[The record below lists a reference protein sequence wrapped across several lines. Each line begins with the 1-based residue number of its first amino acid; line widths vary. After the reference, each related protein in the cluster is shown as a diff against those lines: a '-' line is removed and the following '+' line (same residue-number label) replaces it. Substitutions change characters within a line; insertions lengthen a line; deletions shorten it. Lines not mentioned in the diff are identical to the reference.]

1 MPDFRRGA
9 AGVAEAQKKA
19 TSGGS
24 FSPFAPEMFWKSDAD
39 ERYILFLNP
48 MDEIPTVDMISF
60 IPQKRKKANG
70 EAFTVYERVV
80 ARTDSSIGEATDAMA
95 DDWQG
100 KPRDTCVAIAVE
112 LEPTLEKQANGRMRP
127 TGFHVKTDSYERRV
141 RDDKGELT
149 DETEEVTT
157 PVLGIIHA
165 SPHNFFNVVSS
176 ADANDFPIE
185 DTAVKITRVGT
196 KTDTTYTVTGYPDQE
211 IDLGDLIEYI
221 EGVSYL
227 TDEEMDTL
235 VEAVDAADND
245 KEAGLAI
252 GEFVLNKRMEEL
264 CDGERYDK
272 LYESITET
280 LDKFGGK
287 GKKDGKKER
296 TSRRDRPAR
305 PSSRRNRD
313 ADQHTDG
320 PGESTDADQHLGKAE
335 APAEEAPKRQ
345 RRSRAAKPVEEPAA
359 EETPAEEAPKAR
371 RTRKPKEA
379 PAEEAAPVTSQ
390 QDPDK
395 VSKLDRL
402 RKRSEE
408 HDAAK
413 ATA

>member
-39 ERYILFLNP
+39 ERYLLFLNP

-280 LDKFGGK
+280 LDKFSGK

-296 TSRRDRPAR
+296 TSRRERPAR
-305 PSSRRNRD
+305 PSSRRGRQVEEEVEAAEAD
-313 ADQHTDG
+313 AA
-320 PGESTDADQHLGKAE
+320 PETDAE
-335 APAEEAPKRQ
+335 TPAEEKPKRQ
-345 RRSRAAKPVEEPAA
+345 RRSRAAKPAEEPAA
-359 EETPAEEAPKAR
+359 EETPAEEALKAR
-371 RTRKPKEA
+371 RARKPKEK
-379 PAEEAAPVTSQ
+379 PAEEAPVTSQ

-413 ATA
+413 A